1 MRFEGDTLS
10 VPRGADTLLR
20 DVVHERTGLYY
31 DDGRLGQMLERL
43 ASLVLERGFQSY
55 LDYYYLLKYDA
66 EAETEWPK
74 VFNALSVQETYF
86 WREADQLRALVD
98 QIMPVLASRHQSSP
112 IRIWSVPCAS
122 GEEPLSIAMA
132 LNEAGW
138 FERLRI
144 EIHGSDASTA
154 ALAKA
159 RHGRYRERAF
169 RAMPPGLRDR
179 YFAAD
184 GDTWAVKP
192 ELCRRVQWSVVN
204 LAAAEQVRPM
214 AAAPVIFC
222 RNVFIYFSARSI
234 RDTVAVFAESMPSG
248 GYLCVGASESLLQMT
263 SAFELEQIGSAF
275 VYVRR

>member
-10 VPRGADTLLR
+10 VPKGADTLLR

-31 DDGRLGQMLERL
+31 DDGRIAQMLERL

-55 LDYYYLLKYDA
+55 LDYYYLLKYDV

-98 QIMPVLASRHQSSP
+98 HMMPALASRHGSGP

-138 FERLRI
+138 FDRLPI
-144 EIHGSDASTA
+144 EIHGSDASTS

-159 RHGRYRERAF
+159 RDGRYRERAF
-169 RAMPPGLRDR
+169 RAIPPGLRDK
-179 YFAAD
+179 YFTAD
-184 GDTWAVKP
+184 GDAWAVKP

-204 LAAAEQVRPM
+204 LAAAEQVRAM

-222 RNVFIYFSARSI
+222 RNVFIYFSPQRI
-234 RDTVAVFAESMPSG
+234 RETVGLFAESMPPG

-263 SAFELEQIGSAF
+263 SAFELQQIGSAF